1 MASTEP
7 SGQPMPIR
15 TTVISMVVIGIGAIV
30 FGFFA
35 RPYDAEVSTFLI
47 AMGILLPVSAV
58 FFYILYKKSVKNE
71 DEFEEESMELYQKS
85 LGSIFMI
92 SAFSSSN

>member
-7 SGQPMPIR
+7 SGQPMHIR
-15 TTVISMVVIGIGAIV
+15 TTVISMVAIGIGAIV
-30 FGFFA
+30 FGLFA

-71 DEFEEESMELYQKS
+71 YEFEEESIESYQES
-85 LGSIFMI
+85 LRSIGS
-92 SAFSSSN
+92 SLS

>member
-1 MASTEP
+1 MASIEP

-15 TTVISMVVIGIGAIV
+15 TIVISMVVIGIGAIV
-30 FGFFA
+30 FGLFV

-58 FFYILYKKSVKNE
+58 FFYMLYKKSVMNE
-71 DEFEEESMELYQKS
+71 FDVVHLYKYVHVPYSDLPSQTTHPV
-85 LGSIFMI
+85 LR
-92 SAFSSSN
+92 